1 MKKVGILALCSVL
14 FSCVWLFLLIHL
26 SEIEKGFEAS
36 EPMIAVVEKT
46 EDDVLYERQ
55 IEALGEEIAFHAH
68 RLSKKYD
75 MPAEVVCALV
85 QTESDGINGR
95 VSSANCVGLTQVSGA
110 AVEQYNRVN
119 GTSWELMDC
128 KDDVKV
134 NLEVGLWYFNWCVR
148 QVEGTK
154 YKWQNAYL
162 MFNVGYG
169 YYKKF
174 YYEWVNGRNPL
185 NGKRY
190 RALERFNGKLN
201 AASKFFEIS

>member
-14 FSCVWLFLLIHL
+14 FSCIWLFVLIHL
-26 SEIEKGFEAS
+26 SEMEKGFKAS
-36 EPMIAVVEKT
+36 EPMIMVVEKT
-46 EDDVLYERQ
+46 EDEILYEKQ
-55 IEALGEEIAFHAH
+55 VEMLGDNIALHVH
-68 RLSKKYD
+68 RLSKKYEI
-75 MPAEVVCALV
+75 PAEVVCALI

-95 VSSANCVGLTQVSGA
+95 VSSANCVGLTQVSEGA
-110 AVEQYNRVN
+110 VVQYNMVN

-128 KDDVKV
+128 KDDVGL
-134 NLEVGLWYFNWCVR
+134 NLEVGLWYFNWCVQ
-148 QVEGTK
+148 QVKNTK

-185 NGKRY
+185 NGKSY
-190 RALERFNGKLN
+190 GALRRFNGKLE
-201 AASKFFEIS
+201 AASAHFAL

>member
-14 FSCVWLFLLIHL
+14 FSCVWLFALIHL
-26 SEIEKGFEAS
+26 SEMEKGFEAS
-36 EPMIAVVEKT
+36 EPMMVVVEKT
-46 EDDVLYERQ
+46 KDDILYERQ

-95 VSSANCVGLTQVSGA
+95 VSSANCVGLTQVSES
-110 AVEQYNRVN
+110 AVIQYNRVN

-128 KDDVKV
+128 KDNAGL
-134 NLEVGLWYFNWCVR
+134 NLEVGIWYFNWCVQ
-148 QVEGTK
+148 QVKDTK

-174 YYEWVNGRNPL
+174 YYEWVGGRNPL
-185 NGKRY
+185 TGKSY
-190 RALERFNGKLN
+190 GALRRFNGKLE
-201 AASKFFEIS
+201 AASLHFSL

>member
-1 MKKVGILALCSVL
+1 MKKVGILAAFSVL
-14 FSCVWLFLLIHL
+14 LSCVWLFALIHL
-26 SEIEKGFEAS
+26 SEVEKGFKPS
-36 EPMIAVVEKT
+36 EPMMMLVEKT
-46 EDDVLYERQ
+46 EDDILYERQ

-128 KDDVKV
+128 KDDIGL
-134 NLEVGLWYFNWCVR
+134 NLEVGLWYFNWCVQ
-148 QVEGTK
+148 QVKETK

-174 YYEWVNGRNPL
+174 YYEWVGGRNPL
-185 NGKRY
+185 TGKSY
-190 RALERFNGKLN
+190 GALKRFNGKLET
-201 AASKFFEIS
+201 ASLHFSL